1 MEKKLKALFEFQR
14 FQNNAALAELIA
26 ETEGRDGRRLTE
38 EDLSFV
44 HAAAGDS
51 KLEGKIS
58 KNKT

>member
-14 FQNNAALAELIA
+14 FQDNAALAELIA

-44 HAAAGDS
+44 HAAGDS
-51 KLEGKIS
+51 KLEGKLLKS
-58 KNKT
+58 KT